1 MRLTH
6 ALRLSLAVVALA
18 LLSSIAYAE
27 EKKEEA
33 KKSAVDGV
41 WVWEARGQNNQTR
54 AVKLTLKQEG
64 EKLTGYLPGP
74 NDTKVEIGDGKVE
87 GNKISF
93 TVTRERQG
101 NKFVQKYAGT
111 VEGDVIKGTIE
122 TERDGQT
129 RSREWE
135 AKREKEEKKPAA

>member
-1 MRLTH
+1 MAPVAVPFVTFLCAPRVSQYATACPVLGAVAVCASLGEAFLRAITSRHPPAPDEEKTMRLTH

-74 NDTKVEIGDGKVE
+74 
-87 GNKISF
+87 
-93 TVTRERQG
+93 
-101 NKFVQKYAGT
+101 
-111 VEGDVIKGTIE
+111 
-122 TERDGQT
+122 
-129 RSREWE
+129 
-135 AKREKEEKKPAA
+135 